1 MRIKSILISIV
12 IAATAG
18 MWCACNDDLDLGV
31 NDAKL
36 EKVEGFR
43 ISKFTTDRLNWAID
57 NGADIRIVFHS
68 NADDALYEFSMT
80 VDNSGSK
87 PVYAIHIPEKQTI
100 PDGEYDA
107 LAFLGNG
114 KAICPRMKF
123 KIIKEIVEEIQAR
136 EGKFRLPGHGT
147 QEKPY
152 IIGSKEAFNEFE
164 IGLCEDG
171 NSKGF
176 GLFFEQTAVDNSGS
190 KPVYAIHIPE
200 KQTIPDGEY
209 DALAFLG
216 NGKAICPR
224 MKFKIIKEIVE
235 EIQAREGKFRL
246 PGHGTQEKPYI
257 IGSKE
262 AFNEFEI
269 GLCEDGNSKGFGL
282 FFEQTASFDV
292 PPRSQIIT
300 GTYHAC
306 ESFAGNYQGNG
317 FTLTVPYTGS
327 TSEPNDCEI
336 GLFKELV
343 GGAVIHN
350 LTINAM
356 IQGVHSNGGALAG
369 KSSGKVMIDS
379 VNIEG
384 SINAQNRYNIGGF
397 IGYATGEL
405 TISNSSIMAFVA
417 GEDAI
422 GGAVGLFKDGSLTI
436 SKFYNAKVD
445 KNKRGDESRSYMPFS
460 VTASANN
467 AGGLVGRVDG
477 STTNISIS
485 DVTMVRSV
493 QAEDGNL
500 KAVSVVSENA
510 GGLIGGL
517 FNFKSCQFRNV
528 SLNFPVYGG
537 DSTGGLA
544 GYTSMGGDMSIENC
558 RFFSVASG
566 NNSVGGLFGTV
577 RGHSHSIAVEGSDDG
592 TSVKQDANSLVK
604 ISGKLNVGG
613 FAGHIDDTKLTG
625 KRIYINAP
633 VSATDTNAGCAIG
646 NVTNATVNLSLF
658 NISKYAKATGPQNIG
673 GMVGSADNST
683 LTGSL
688 NIGTLSNYTSIPK
701 ASTFTPTFSGFAGT
715 SGITKNVGGIVGY
728 IKNSFVTNLCFAG
741 TVEGCNNVGGIIG
754 LADNI
759 DKGYVR
765 GCVNNSPKIDNKISD
780 STGGIIGRLNQ
791 FDCATCENLIN
802 YGEISGANY
811 TGGIIGDIHE
821 EGKAKNFYLKN
832 AVNVGKVTGT
842 GQVGGCV
849 GHYWA
854 SGILNL
860 GIETIHYI
868 LYCANYG
875 EVNGSN
881 GGNVGGI
888 IGYFNARKAVVSHS
902 ANHGKVYGSG
912 NDVKVGGIAG
922 RMGSNDEAGTA
933 LPNNMEL
940 SYSCNFGEVGS
951 NTGNANVGGLLGWQ
965 EQGSPDDETHYML
978 HNCYNMG
985 IVPTNQD
992 SDNGGVL
999 GCIDHLGEVQNCYN
1013 AKKVSHGN
1021 GIIGTHKGGSIFYHH
1036 NLYVLEDSGKYWCA
1050 DKFKES
1056 DKSKE
1061 STYKGFD
1068 FKSVWAVSTSTNNGF
1083 PYLRDCPYQFKKLE

>member
-80 VDNSGSK
+80 
-87 PVYAIHIPEKQTI
+87 
-100 PDGEYDA
+100 
-107 LAFLGNG
+107 
-114 KAICPRMKF
+114 
-123 KIIKEIVEEIQAR
+123 
-136 EGKFRLPGHGT
+136 
-147 QEKPY
+147 
-152 IIGSKEAFNEFE
+152 
-164 IGLCEDG
+164 
-171 NSKGF
+171 
-176 GLFFEQTAVDNSGS
+176 VDNSGS

-384 SINAQNRYNIGGF
+384 SINAQNRYNIGGI

-500 KAVSVVSENA
+500 KAVSVVGENA

-613 FAGHIDDTKLTG
+613 FAGHIDDTKLAG

-683 LTGSL
+683 LTSSL

-715 SGITKNVGGIVGY
+715 SGITKNVGGI
-728 IKNSFVTNLCFAG
+728 
-741 TVEGCNNVGGIIG
+741 
-754 LADNI
+754 
-759 DKGYVR
+759 
-765 GCVNNSPKIDNKISD
+765 
-780 STGGIIGRLNQ
+780 
-791 FDCATCENLIN
+791 
-802 YGEISGANY
+802 
-811 TGGIIGDIHE
+811 
-821 EGKAKNFYLKN
+821 
-832 AVNVGKVTGT
+832 
-842 GQVGGCV
+842 
-849 GHYWA
+849 
-854 SGILNL
+854 
-860 GIETIHYI
+860 
-868 LYCANYG
+868 
-875 EVNGSN
+875 
-881 GGNVGGI
+881 

-912 NDVKVGGIAG
+912 SDVKVGGIAG

>member
-80 VDNSGSK
+80 
-87 PVYAIHIPEKQTI
+87 
-100 PDGEYDA
+100 
-107 LAFLGNG
+107 
-114 KAICPRMKF
+114 
-123 KIIKEIVEEIQAR
+123 
-136 EGKFRLPGHGT
+136 
-147 QEKPY
+147 
-152 IIGSKEAFNEFE
+152 
-164 IGLCEDG
+164 
-171 NSKGF
+171 
-176 GLFFEQTAVDNSGS
+176 VDNSGS

-384 SINAQNRYNIGGF
+384 SINAQNRYNIGGI

-500 KAVSVVSENA
+500 KAVSVVGENT

-701 ASTFTPTFSGFAGT
+701 ASTFTPTFSGELFCHQ
-715 SGITKNVGGIVGY
+715 
-728 IKNSFVTNLCFAG
+728 FMLC
-741 TVEGCNNVGGIIG
+741 
-754 LADNI
+754 
-759 DKGYVR
+759 R
-765 GCVNNSPKIDNKISD
+765 
-780 STGGIIGRLNQ
+780 
-791 FDCATCENLIN
+791 
-802 YGEISGANY
+802 
-811 TGGIIGDIHE
+811 
-821 EGKAKNFYLKN
+821 
-832 AVNVGKVTGT
+832 
-842 GQVGGCV
+842 
-849 GHYWA
+849 
-854 SGILNL
+854 
-860 GIETIHYI
+860 
-868 LYCANYG
+868 
-875 EVNGSN
+875 
-881 GGNVGGI
+881 
-888 IGYFNARKAVVSHS
+888 
-902 ANHGKVYGSG
+902 
-912 NDVKVGGIAG
+912 
-922 RMGSNDEAGTA
+922 
-933 LPNNMEL
+933 
-940 SYSCNFGEVGS
+940 YS
-951 NTGNANVGGLLGWQ
+951 
-965 EQGSPDDETHYML
+965 
-978 HNCYNMG
+978 
-985 IVPTNQD
+985 
-992 SDNGGVL
+992 
-999 GCIDHLGEVQNCYN
+999 
-1013 AKKVSHGN
+1013 
-1021 GIIGTHKGGSIFYHH
+1021 
-1036 NLYVLEDSGKYWCA
+1036 
-1050 DKFKES
+1050 
-1056 DKSKE
+1056 
-1061 STYKGFD
+1061 
-1068 FKSVWAVSTSTNNGF
+1068 
-1083 PYLRDCPYQFKKLE
+1083 

>member
-107 LAFLGNG
+107 LAFLG
-114 KAICPRMKF
+114 
-123 KIIKEIVEEIQAR
+123 
-136 EGKFRLPGHGT
+136 
-147 QEKPY
+147 
-152 IIGSKEAFNEFE
+152 S
-164 IGLCEDG
+164 
-171 NSKGF
+171 
-176 GLFFEQTAVDNSGS
+176 
-190 KPVYAIHIPE
+190 
-200 KQTIPDGEY
+200 
-209 DALAFLG
+209 
-216 NGKAICPR
+216 GKAICPR

-384 SINAQNRYNIGGF
+384 SINAQNRYNIGGI

-500 KAVSVVSENA
+500 KAVSVVGENA

-566 NNSVGGLFGTV
+566 NNSVGGLFGTI
-577 RGHSHSIAVEGSDDG
+577 RGHSHSIVVEGSDDG
-592 TSVKQDANSLVK
+592 SSVKQDANSLVK

-688 NIGTLSNYTSIPK
+688 NIGTLSDYTSIPK

-802 YGEISGANY
+802 YGEISGTNY

-1068 FKSVWAVSTSTNNGF
+1068 FSSVWAVSTSTNNGF

>member
-80 VDNSGSK
+80 
-87 PVYAIHIPEKQTI
+87 
-100 PDGEYDA
+100 
-107 LAFLGNG
+107 
-114 KAICPRMKF
+114 
-123 KIIKEIVEEIQAR
+123 
-136 EGKFRLPGHGT
+136 
-147 QEKPY
+147 
-152 IIGSKEAFNEFE
+152 
-164 IGLCEDG
+164 
-171 NSKGF
+171 
-176 GLFFEQTAVDNSGS
+176 VDNSGS

-384 SINAQNRYNIGGF
+384 SINAQNRYNI
-397 IGYATGEL
+397 
-405 TISNSSIMAFVA
+405 
-417 GEDAI
+417 
-422 GGAVGLFKDGSLTI
+422 
-436 SKFYNAKVD
+436 
-445 KNKRGDESRSYMPFS
+445 
-460 VTASANN
+460 
-467 AGGLVGRVDG
+467 
-477 STTNISIS
+477 
-485 DVTMVRSV
+485 
-493 QAEDGNL
+493 
-500 KAVSVVSENA
+500 
-510 GGLIGGL
+510 
-517 FNFKSCQFRNV
+517 
-528 SLNFPVYGG
+528 
-537 DSTGGLA
+537 
-544 GYTSMGGDMSIENC
+544 
-558 RFFSVASG
+558 
-566 NNSVGGLFGTV
+566 
-577 RGHSHSIAVEGSDDG
+577 
-592 TSVKQDANSLVK
+592 
-604 ISGKLNVGG
+604 
-613 FAGHIDDTKLTG
+613 
-625 KRIYINAP
+625 
-633 VSATDTNAGCAIG
+633 
-646 NVTNATVNLSLF
+646 
-658 NISKYAKATGPQNIG
+658 
-673 GMVGSADNST
+673 
-683 LTGSL
+683 
-688 NIGTLSNYTSIPK
+688 
-701 ASTFTPTFSGFAGT
+701 
-715 SGITKNVGGIVGY
+715 
-728 IKNSFVTNLCFAG
+728 
-741 TVEGCNNVGGIIG
+741 GGIIG

>member
-1 MRIKSILISIV
+1 M
-12 IAATAG
+12 
-18 MWCACNDDLDLGV
+18 
-31 NDAKL
+31 
-36 EKVEGFR
+36 
-43 ISKFTTDRLNWAID
+43 
-57 NGADIRIVFHS
+57 
-68 NADDALYEFSMT
+68 
-80 VDNSGSK
+80 
-87 PVYAIHIPEKQTI
+87 
-100 PDGEYDA
+100 
-107 LAFLGNG
+107 
-114 KAICPRMKF
+114 
-123 KIIKEIVEEIQAR
+123 
-136 EGKFRLPGHGT
+136 
-147 QEKPY
+147 
-152 IIGSKEAFNEFE
+152 
-164 IGLCEDG
+164 
-171 NSKGF
+171 
-176 GLFFEQTAVDNSGS
+176 
-190 KPVYAIHIPE
+190 
-200 KQTIPDGEY
+200 
-209 DALAFLG
+209 
-216 NGKAICPR
+216 
-224 MKFKIIKEIVE
+224 
-235 EIQAREGKFRL
+235 
-246 PGHGTQEKPYI
+246 
-257 IGSKE
+257 
-262 AFNEFEI
+262 
-269 GLCEDGNSKGFGL
+269 
-282 FFEQTASFDV
+282 
-292 PPRSQIIT
+292 
-300 GTYHAC
+300 
-306 ESFAGNYQGNG
+306 
-317 FTLTVPYTGS
+317 
-327 TSEPNDCEI
+327 
-336 GLFKELV
+336 
-343 GGAVIHN
+343 
-350 LTINAM
+350 
-356 IQGVHSNGGALAG
+356 
-369 KSSGKVMIDS
+369 
-379 VNIEG
+379 
-384 SINAQNRYNIGGF
+384 
-397 IGYATGEL
+397 
-405 TISNSSIMAFVA
+405 
-417 GEDAI
+417 
-422 GGAVGLFKDGSLTI
+422 
-436 SKFYNAKVD
+436 
-445 KNKRGDESRSYMPFS
+445 
-460 VTASANN
+460 
-467 AGGLVGRVDG
+467 
-477 STTNISIS
+477 
-485 DVTMVRSV
+485 
-493 QAEDGNL
+493 
-500 KAVSVVSENA
+500 
-510 GGLIGGL
+510 
-517 FNFKSCQFRNV
+517 
-528 SLNFPVYGG
+528 
-537 DSTGGLA
+537 
-544 GYTSMGGDMSIENC
+544 
-558 RFFSVASG
+558 
-566 NNSVGGLFGTV
+566 
-577 RGHSHSIAVEGSDDG
+577 
-592 TSVKQDANSLVK
+592 VK

>member
-80 VDNSGSK
+80 
-87 PVYAIHIPEKQTI
+87 
-100 PDGEYDA
+100 
-107 LAFLGNG
+107 
-114 KAICPRMKF
+114 
-123 KIIKEIVEEIQAR
+123 
-136 EGKFRLPGHGT
+136 
-147 QEKPY
+147 
-152 IIGSKEAFNEFE
+152 
-164 IGLCEDG
+164 
-171 NSKGF
+171 
-176 GLFFEQTAVDNSGS
+176 VDNSGS

-384 SINAQNRYNIGGF
+384 SINAQNRYNIGGI

-500 KAVSVVSENA
+500 KAVSVVGENA

-613 FAGHIDDTKLTG
+613 FAGHIDDTKLAG

-688 NIGTLSNYTSIPK
+688 NIGTLSDYTSIPK

-780 STGGIIGRLNQ
+780 ST
-791 FDCATCENLIN
+791 
-802 YGEISGANY
+802 
-811 TGGIIGDIHE
+811 
-821 EGKAKNFYLKN
+821 
-832 AVNVGKVTGT
+832 
-842 GQVGGCV
+842 
-849 GHYWA
+849 
-854 SGILNL
+854 
-860 GIETIHYI
+860 
-868 LYCANYG
+868 
-875 EVNGSN
+875 
-881 GGNVGGI
+881 GGI

-985 IVPTNQD
+985 SVPTNQD

-1061 STYKGFD
+1061 STYRGFD

>member
-123 KIIKEIVEEIQAR
+123 KIIKEIVEEIQA
-136 EGKFRLPGHGT
+136 H
-147 QEKPY
+147 
-152 IIGSKEAFNEFE
+152 
-164 IGLCEDG
+164 
-171 NSKGF
+171 
-176 GLFFEQTAVDNSGS
+176 
-190 KPVYAIHIPE
+190 
-200 KQTIPDGEY
+200 
-209 DALAFLG
+209 
-216 NGKAICPR
+216 
-224 MKFKIIKEIVE
+224 
-235 EIQAREGKFRL
+235 EGKFRL

-384 SINAQNRYNIGGF
+384 SINAQNRYNIGGI

-500 KAVSVVSENA
+500 KAVSVVGENA

-544 GYTSMGGDMSIENC
+544 GYNSMGGDMSIENC

-613 FAGHIDDTKLTG
+613 FAGHIDDTKLAG

-673 GMVGSADNST
+673 GMVGSADN
-683 LTGSL
+683 
-688 NIGTLSNYTSIPK
+688 
-701 ASTFTPTFSGFAGT
+701 
-715 SGITKNVGGIVGY
+715 
-728 IKNSFVTNLCFAG
+728 
-741 TVEGCNNVGGIIG
+741 
-754 LADNI
+754 I

-802 YGEISGANY
+802 YGEISGTNY

-912 NDVKVGGIAG
+912 SDVKVGGIAG

-1068 FKSVWAVSTSTNNGF
+1068 FKSVWAISTSTNNGF

>member
-80 VDNSGSK
+80 
-87 PVYAIHIPEKQTI
+87 
-100 PDGEYDA
+100 
-107 LAFLGNG
+107 
-114 KAICPRMKF
+114 
-123 KIIKEIVEEIQAR
+123 
-136 EGKFRLPGHGT
+136 
-147 QEKPY
+147 
-152 IIGSKEAFNEFE
+152 
-164 IGLCEDG
+164 
-171 NSKGF
+171 
-176 GLFFEQTAVDNSGS
+176 VDNSGS

-384 SINAQNRYNIGGF
+384 SINAQNRYNIGGI

-477 STTNISIS
+477 STTNVSIS
-485 DVTMVRSV
+485 DVKMVRSV

-500 KAVSVVSENA
+500 KAVSAVGENA

-517 FNFKSCQFRNV
+517 FNYKSCQFKNV

-544 GYTSMGGDMSIENC
+544 GYTSMGADMSIENC

-604 ISGKLNVGG
+604 ISGKLNVG
-613 FAGHIDDTKLTG
+613 
-625 KRIYINAP
+625 
-633 VSATDTNAGCAIG
+633 
-646 NVTNATVNLSLF
+646 
-658 NISKYAKATGPQNIG
+658 
-673 GMVGSADNST
+673 
-683 LTGSL
+683 
-688 NIGTLSNYTSIPK
+688 
-701 ASTFTPTFSGFAGT
+701 GFAGT

-802 YGEISGANY
+802 YGEISGTNY

-875 EVNGSN
+875 EVNGSD

-940 SYSCNFGEVGS
+940 AYSCNFGEVGS

>member
-80 VDNSGSK
+80 
-87 PVYAIHIPEKQTI
+87 
-100 PDGEYDA
+100 
-107 LAFLGNG
+107 
-114 KAICPRMKF
+114 
-123 KIIKEIVEEIQAR
+123 
-136 EGKFRLPGHGT
+136 
-147 QEKPY
+147 
-152 IIGSKEAFNEFE
+152 
-164 IGLCEDG
+164 
-171 NSKGF
+171 
-176 GLFFEQTAVDNSGS
+176 VDNSGS

-500 KAVSVVSENA
+500 KAVSVVGENA

-517 FNFKSCQFRNV
+517 LNFKSCQFRNV

-544 GYTSMGGDMSIENC
+544 GYTSMGSDMSIENC

-625 KRIYINAP
+625 KRIYR
-633 VSATDTNAGCAIG
+633 
-646 NVTNATVNLSLF
+646 
-658 NISKYAKATGPQNIG
+658 Y
-673 GMVGSADNST
+673 
-683 LTGSL
+683 
-688 NIGTLSNYTSIPK
+688 
-701 ASTFTPTFSGFAGT
+701 
-715 SGITKNVGGIVGY
+715 
-728 IKNSFVTNLCFAG
+728 
-741 TVEGCNNVGGIIG
+741 
-754 LADNI
+754 
-759 DKGYVR
+759 R
-765 GCVNNSPKIDNKISD
+765 
-780 STGGIIGRLNQ
+780 
-791 FDCATCENLIN
+791 
-802 YGEISGANY
+802 
-811 TGGIIGDIHE
+811 
-821 EGKAKNFYLKN
+821 
-832 AVNVGKVTGT
+832 
-842 GQVGGCV
+842 
-849 GHYWA
+849 
-854 SGILNL
+854 
-860 GIETIHYI
+860 
-868 LYCANYG
+868 
-875 EVNGSN
+875 
-881 GGNVGGI
+881 
-888 IGYFNARKAVVSHS
+888 
-902 ANHGKVYGSG
+902 
-912 NDVKVGGIAG
+912 
-922 RMGSNDEAGTA
+922 RMMR
-933 LPNNMEL
+933 P
-940 SYSCNFGEVGS
+940 
-951 NTGNANVGGLLGWQ
+951 
-965 EQGSPDDETHYML
+965 
-978 HNCYNMG
+978 
-985 IVPTNQD
+985 
-992 SDNGGVL
+992 
-999 GCIDHLGEVQNCYN
+999 
-1013 AKKVSHGN
+1013 
-1021 GIIGTHKGGSIFYHH
+1021 
-1036 NLYVLEDSGKYWCA
+1036 
-1050 DKFKES
+1050 
-1056 DKSKE
+1056 
-1061 STYKGFD
+1061 
-1068 FKSVWAVSTSTNNGF
+1068 
-1083 PYLRDCPYQFKKLE
+1083 R

>member
-1 MRIKSILISIV
+1 MRTSNLYFPIIILAYILF
-12 IAATAG
+12 
-18 MWCACNDDLDLGV
+18 ACKDNNDIEPDA
-31 NDAKL
+31 NDAFVGSQRL
-36 EKVEGFR
+36 ITLSSEMD
-43 ISKFTTDRLNWAID
+43 KFSGTDFECVI
-57 NGADIRIVFHS
+57 
-68 NADDALYEFSMT
+68 
-80 VDNSGSK
+80 
-87 PVYAIHIPEKQTI
+87 
-100 PDGEYDA
+100 
-107 LAFLGNG
+107 
-114 KAICPRMKF
+114 KA
-123 KIIKEIVEEIQAR
+123 
-136 EGKFRLPGHGT
+136 
-147 QEKPY
+147 
-152 IIGSKEAFNEFE
+152 
-164 IGLCEDG
+164 EDG
-171 NSKGF
+171 TIFRRRGNHMRSGNTSLLTLDT
-176 GLFFEQTAVDNSGS
+176 GL
-190 KPVYAIHIPE
+190 
-200 KQTIPDGEY
+200 
-209 DALAFLG
+209 
-216 NGKAICPR
+216 R
-224 MKFKIIKEIVE
+224 
-235 EIQAREGKFRL
+235 
-246 PGHGTQEKPYI
+246 
-257 IGSKE
+257 
-262 AFNEFEI
+262 
-269 GLCEDGNSKGFGL
+269 
-282 FFEQTASFDV
+282 
-292 PPRSQIIT
+292 T
-300 GTYHAC
+300 GTYRLLAL
-306 ESFAGNYQGNG
+306 EVPTIENG
-317 FTLTVPYTGS
+317 TDTVWTDYGLGCRVRISAENHSATVLD
-327 TSEPNDCEI
+327 TFNSE
-336 GLFKELV
+336 FELV
-343 GGAVIHN
+343 G
-350 LTINAM
+350 
-356 IQGVHSNGGALAG
+356 
-369 KSSGKVMIDS
+369 
-379 VNIEG
+379 
-384 SINAQNRYNIGGF
+384 
-397 IGYATGEL
+397 
-405 TISNSSIMAFVA
+405 
-417 GEDAI
+417 
-422 GGAVGLFKDGSLTI
+422 DGSETNPFII
-436 SKFYNAKVD
+436 SSAEHLWRLRDFTNS
-445 KNKRGDESRSYMPFS
+445 DE
-460 VTASANN
+460 NN
-467 AGGLVGRVDG
+467 
-477 STTNISIS
+477 
-485 DVTMVRSV
+485 
-493 QAEDGNL
+493 
-500 KAVSVVSENA
+500 
-510 GGLIGGL
+510 
-517 FNFKSCQFRNV
+517 
-528 SLNFPVYGG
+528 
-537 DSTGGLA
+537 
-544 GYTSMGGDMSIENC
+544 
-558 RFFSVASG
+558 
-566 NNSVGGLFGTV
+566 
-577 RGHSHSIAVEGSDDG
+577 
-592 TSVKQDANSLVK
+592 
-604 ISGKLNVGG
+604 
-613 FAGHIDDTKLTG
+613 TKLTG
-625 KRIYINAP
+625 KTHFRQECDLRMRDICTSSDRKFGWLP
-633 VSATDTNAGCAIG
+633 IG
-646 NVTNATVNLSLF
+646 
-658 NISKYAKATGPQNIG
+658 
-673 GMVGSADNST
+673 
-683 LTGSL
+683 
-688 NIGTLSNYTSIPK
+688 SIPENPFRGIYDGNGYK
-701 ASTFTPTFSGFAGT
+701 ITGLWIHRPNSPGIGLFGFIDQAKISNLTVQNPDIEG
-715 SGITKNVGGIVGY
+715 NYAVGA
-728 IKNSFVTNLCFAG
+728 L
-741 TVEGCNNVGGIIG
+741 VGGIIG

>member
-1 MRIKSILISIV
+1 
-12 IAATAG
+12 
-18 MWCACNDDLDLGV
+18 
-31 NDAKL
+31 
-36 EKVEGFR
+36 
-43 ISKFTTDRLNWAID
+43 
-57 NGADIRIVFHS
+57 
-68 NADDALYEFSMT
+68 MT
-80 VDNSGSK
+80 
-87 PVYAIHIPEKQTI
+87 
-100 PDGEYDA
+100 
-107 LAFLGNG
+107 
-114 KAICPRMKF
+114 
-123 KIIKEIVEEIQAR
+123 
-136 EGKFRLPGHGT
+136 
-147 QEKPY
+147 
-152 IIGSKEAFNEFE
+152 
-164 IGLCEDG
+164 
-171 NSKGF
+171 
-176 GLFFEQTAVDNSGS
+176 VDNSGS

-500 KAVSVVSENA
+500 KAVSVVGENA

-780 STGGIIGRLNQ
+780 STGGIIG
-791 FDCATCENLIN
+791 
-802 YGEISGANY
+802 
-811 TGGIIGDIHE
+811 
-821 EGKAKNFYLKN
+821 
-832 AVNVGKVTGT
+832 
-842 GQVGGCV
+842 
-849 GHYWA
+849 
-854 SGILNL
+854 
-860 GIETIHYI
+860 
-868 LYCANYG
+868 
-875 EVNGSN
+875 
-881 GGNVGGI
+881 
-888 IGYFNARKAVVSHS
+888 YFNARKAVVSHS

-922 RMGSNDEAGTA
+922 RMGSNDEARTA

-940 SYSCNFGEVGS
+940 AYSCNFGEVGS

>member
-114 KAICPRMKF
+114 KA
-123 KIIKEIVEEIQAR
+123 
-136 EGKFRLPGHGT
+136 T
-147 QEKPY
+147 
-152 IIGSKEAFNEFE
+152 
-164 IGLCEDG
+164 
-171 NSKGF
+171 
-176 GLFFEQTAVDNSGS
+176 
-190 KPVYAIHIPE
+190 
-200 KQTIPDGEY
+200 
-209 DALAFLG
+209 
-216 NGKAICPR
+216 CPR

-384 SINAQNRYNIGGF
+384 SINAQNRYNIGGI

-436 SKFYNAKVD
+436 SKFHNAKVD

-460 VTASANN
+460 VTAAANN

-500 KAVSVVSENA
+500 KAVSVVGENA

-613 FAGHIDDTKLTG
+613 FAGHIDDTKLAG

-715 SGITKNVGGIVGY
+715 SGITKNV
-728 IKNSFVTNLCFAG
+728 
-741 TVEGCNNVGGIIG
+741 
-754 LADNI
+754 
-759 DKGYVR
+759 
-765 GCVNNSPKIDNKISD
+765 
-780 STGGIIGRLNQ
+780 
-791 FDCATCENLIN
+791 
-802 YGEISGANY
+802 
-811 TGGIIGDIHE
+811 GGIIGDIHE

>member
-80 VDNSGSK
+80 
-87 PVYAIHIPEKQTI
+87 
-100 PDGEYDA
+100 
-107 LAFLGNG
+107 
-114 KAICPRMKF
+114 
-123 KIIKEIVEEIQAR
+123 
-136 EGKFRLPGHGT
+136 
-147 QEKPY
+147 
-152 IIGSKEAFNEFE
+152 
-164 IGLCEDG
+164 
-171 NSKGF
+171 
-176 GLFFEQTAVDNSGS
+176 VDNSGS

-384 SINAQNRYNIGGF
+384 SINAQNRYNIGGI

-500 KAVSVVSENA
+500 KAVSVVGENA

-566 NNSVGGLFGTV
+566 NNSVGGLFGNV
-577 RGHSHSIAVEGSDDG
+577 RGHSHSIVVEGSDDG

-802 YGEISGANY
+802 YGE
-811 TGGIIGDIHE
+811 
-821 EGKAKNFYLKN
+821 
-832 AVNVGKVTGT
+832 
-842 GQVGGCV
+842 
-849 GHYWA
+849 
-854 SGILNL
+854 
-860 GIETIHYI
+860 
-868 LYCANYG
+868 
-875 EVNGSN
+875 VNGSN

-933 LPNNMEL
+933 LSNNMEL

>member
-1 MRIKSILISIV
+1 MKIKSILISIV

-80 VDNSGSK
+80 
-87 PVYAIHIPEKQTI
+87 
-100 PDGEYDA
+100 
-107 LAFLGNG
+107 
-114 KAICPRMKF
+114 
-123 KIIKEIVEEIQAR
+123 
-136 EGKFRLPGHGT
+136 
-147 QEKPY
+147 
-152 IIGSKEAFNEFE
+152 
-164 IGLCEDG
+164 
-171 NSKGF
+171 
-176 GLFFEQTAVDNSGS
+176 VDNSGS

-384 SINAQNRYNIGGF
+384 SINAQNRYNIGGI

-500 KAVSVVSENA
+500 KAVSVVGENT

-577 RGHSHSIAVEGSDDG
+577 RGHSHSISVEGSDDG

-754 LADNI
+754 
-759 DKGYVR
+759 
-765 GCVNNSPKIDNKISD
+765 
-780 STGGIIGRLNQ
+780 
-791 FDCATCENLIN
+791 
-802 YGEISGANY
+802 
-811 TGGIIGDIHE
+811 
-821 EGKAKNFYLKN
+821 
-832 AVNVGKVTGT
+832 
-842 GQVGGCV
+842 
-849 GHYWA
+849 
-854 SGILNL
+854 
-860 GIETIHYI
+860 
-868 LYCANYG
+868 
-875 EVNGSN
+875 
-881 GGNVGGI
+881 
-888 IGYFNARKAVVSHS
+888 YFNARKAVVSHS

-940 SYSCNFGEVGS
+940 AYSCNFGEVGS

>member
-1 MRIKSILISIV
+1 MRIKNILISIV

-43 ISKFTTDRLNWAID
+43 ISKFTTNRLNWAID

-176 GLFFEQTAVDNSGS
+176 GLFFEQTA
-190 KPVYAIHIPE
+190 
-200 KQTIPDGEY
+200 
-209 DALAFLG
+209 
-216 NGKAICPR
+216 
-224 MKFKIIKEIVE
+224 
-235 EIQAREGKFRL
+235 
-246 PGHGTQEKPYI
+246 
-257 IGSKE
+257 
-262 AFNEFEI
+262 
-269 GLCEDGNSKGFGL
+269 
-282 FFEQTASFDV
+282 SFDV

-306 ESFAGNYQGNG
+306 ESFAGNYEGNG

-384 SINAQNRYNIGGF
+384 SINAQNRYNIGGI

-500 KAVSVVSENA
+500 KAVSVVGENA

-566 NNSVGGLFGTV
+566 NNSVGGLFGTIQ
-577 RGHSHSIAVEGSDDG
+577 GHSHSIVVEGSDDG
-592 TSVKQDANSLVK
+592 SSVKQDANSLVK
-604 ISGKLNVGG
+604 VSGKLNVGG
-613 FAGHIDDTKLTG
+613 FAGHINDTKLAG

-633 VSATDTNAGCAIG
+633 VSATETNAGCAIG

-780 STGGIIGRLNQ
+780 ST
-791 FDCATCENLIN
+791 
-802 YGEISGANY
+802 
-811 TGGIIGDIHE
+811 
-821 EGKAKNFYLKN
+821 
-832 AVNVGKVTGT
+832 
-842 GQVGGCV
+842 
-849 GHYWA
+849 
-854 SGILNL
+854 
-860 GIETIHYI
+860 
-868 LYCANYG
+868 
-875 EVNGSN
+875 
-881 GGNVGGI
+881 GGI

>member
-80 VDNSGSK
+80 
-87 PVYAIHIPEKQTI
+87 
-100 PDGEYDA
+100 
-107 LAFLGNG
+107 
-114 KAICPRMKF
+114 
-123 KIIKEIVEEIQAR
+123 
-136 EGKFRLPGHGT
+136 
-147 QEKPY
+147 
-152 IIGSKEAFNEFE
+152 
-164 IGLCEDG
+164 
-171 NSKGF
+171 
-176 GLFFEQTAVDNSGS
+176 VDNSGS

-384 SINAQNRYNIGGF
+384 SINAQNRYNIGGI

-500 KAVSVVSENA
+500 KAVSVVGENA

-613 FAGHIDDTKLTG
+613 FAG
-625 KRIYINAP
+625 
-633 VSATDTNAGCAIG
+633 
-646 NVTNATVNLSLF
+646 
-658 NISKYAKATGPQNIG
+658 
-673 GMVGSADNST
+673 
-683 LTGSL
+683 
-688 NIGTLSNYTSIPK
+688 
-701 ASTFTPTFSGFAGT
+701 T

-791 FDCATCENLIN
+791 
-802 YGEISGANY
+802 
-811 TGGIIGDIHE
+811 

-1068 FKSVWAVSTSTNNGF
+1068 FKSIWAVSTSTNNGF